1 MAADADGTSENI
13 VLEVERG
20 NVEVTR
26 LVEEPVG
33 ALRTGEVRLRIDRF
47 AVTAN
52 TITYGLMGD
61 MLGYWDFYP
70 AQAPWGRVPAMG
82 WADVVD
88 SANPDIAV
96 GGRYFGWYPMAR
108 SVDVLVSASA
118 DGMRDRG
125 PHREKHAG
133 VYRTFTE
140 TTKDATPA
148 STPDEED
155 RHALLRGL
163 FATGYLA
170 DAFFADED
178 YFDAD
183 DIVVLSASSK
193 TAIGFAQMAATRGRR
208 TVGVTSAAN
217 ADFVRSVGFYDD
229 VVTYDGLD
237 VLGGA
242 GRTAVSIDMAGN
254 TGVLARVHEAYGD
267 RLRYSMMIGMSHH
280 DTVPVEITAGPT
292 PTLLFAPSEVARRT
306 EQWGREA
313 YQARLGEALAAFVEA
328 SQAWL
333 TIERVNGAAA
343 AQQAWADVYAG
354 RIAPSVGEIVSLHD
368 A

>member
-1 MAADADGTSENI
+1 MAEGDVVTDNV

-20 NVEVTR
+20 DVETTR
-26 LVEEPVG
+26 LVEEPIGGLADG
-33 ALRTGEVRLRIDRF
+33 AVRLRIDRF

-52 TITYGLMGD
+52 TITYGLVGD

-70 AQAPWGRVPAMG
+70 APAPWGRVPAMG
-82 WADVVD
+82 WADVVE

-118 DGMRDRG
+118 DGMRDQG
-125 PHREKHAG
+125 EHRQRHAA

-140 TTKDATPA
+140 STKDPSPAT
-148 STPDEED
+148 TPDEED

-178 YFDAD
+178 YYGAD

-193 TAIGFAQMAATRGRR
+193 TAIGFAQRAATRGRR

-217 ADFVRSVGFYDD
+217 ADFVRSVGFYDE
-229 VVTYDGLD
+229 VVTYDELD
-237 VLGGA
+237 ALGG

-254 TGVLARVHEAYGD
+254 SGVLAQVHARYGD
-267 RLRYSMMIGMSHH
+267 GLRYSMMIGMSHH

-292 PTLLFAPSEVARRT
+292 PTLLFAPNEVARRT
-306 EQWGREA
+306 DEWGRDE
-313 YQARLGEALAAFVEA
+313 YQARLGESLGAFVDA
-328 SQAWL
+328 SREWL
-333 TIERVNGAAA
+333 TVERVAGAAA
-343 AQQAWADVYAG
+343 AERAWADVYAG

-368 A
+368 ATS